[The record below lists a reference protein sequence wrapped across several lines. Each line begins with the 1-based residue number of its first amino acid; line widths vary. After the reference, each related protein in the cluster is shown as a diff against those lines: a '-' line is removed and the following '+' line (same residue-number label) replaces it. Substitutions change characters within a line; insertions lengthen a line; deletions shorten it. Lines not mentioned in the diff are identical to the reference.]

1 MTRVGFI
8 TWNSKGFTLGAVAPT
23 AAASPVHRP
32 VSATPARRAPA
43 PRRRGHTT
51 TKELIRR

>member
-23 AAASPVHRP
+23 AAAPPVRRP
-32 VSATPARRAPA
+32 VSATPASRAPA
-43 PRRRGHTT
+43 PRRRGHTP